1 MVPER
6 YLSSARLRAALGYA
20 GNQPSALNAYSQF
33 DEYTTFSTPF
43 SATFDGKPGLFNS
56 ITLGNP
62 ELKPERQ
69 REWELGADLGLWRNR
84 VSLEATYYDKL
95 VDDLLYF
102 RPVARSTGYTQQFAA
117 IGAISNTGVELMAR
131 TVNVDRRRWRWEST
145 VTYTRN
151 RNLVERLDIP
161 DFQSAA
167 GYPPRIM
174 EGRPMGV
181 FYQSYAARHCVT
193 GEFLLDSLG
202 RLRPSTTGFA
212 NAQARRDLSGG
223 SCNDSTMKVIGDP
236 NPDWLGSLLN
246 EFSVGQNLRFR
257 VLLDGSFG
265 NDVVNLSRRIRD
277 LGTVMNSP
285 DAERELLPFGDPRKL
300 PPGYLTR
307 KFGIFDQYV
316 EDGTFVKL
324 REISLSYLLDQP
336 WVTRHLSGGIEFTFT
351 GRNLHT
357 WTDYSGYDPE
367 VNLFGQNSSGTTTT
381 AADRGLDFATIPIPR
396 TWSISARFTY

>member
-6 YLSSARLRAALGYA
+6 YLSSARFRAALGYA
-20 GNQPSALNAYSQF
+20 GNQPSSLNAYSRF
-33 DEYTTFSTPF
+33 DDYIPTS
-43 SATFDGKPGLFNS
+43 FDGKPGLINS
-56 ITLGNP
+56 VTLGNP
-62 ELKPERQ
+62 SLKPERQ
-69 REWELGADLGLWRNR
+69 REWEVGADLGLWRNR

-95 VDDLLYF
+95 VTDLLYF
-102 RPVARSTGYTQQFAA
+102 RPVPRSTGYTQQFAA

-131 TVNVDRRRWRWEST
+131 SVNVDRPRWRWET
-145 VTYTRN
+145 TATYTRN

-223 SCNDSTMKVIGDP
+223 ACNDSSMKVIGDP
-236 NPDWLGSLLN
+236 NPGWLGSLLN
-246 EFSVGQNLRFR
+246 EFSVGRSLRFR
-257 VLLDGSFG
+257 VLLDGTFG
-265 NDVVNLSRRIRD
+265 NDVINLSRRIRD
-277 LGTVMNSP
+277 LGSVLNSP
-285 DAERELLPFGDPRKL
+285 DAERELLPYGDPRKF
-300 PPGYLTR
+300 PPGYLNR

-316 EDGTFVKL
+316 EDGSFVKL
-324 REISLSYLLDQP
+324 REISLSYTVDQP
-336 WVTRHLSGGIEFTFT
+336 WVTRYLSGGVEVTLT

-381 AADRGLDFATIPIPR
+381 AADRGIDFATVPIPR
-396 TWSISARFTY
+396 TWSIGARFTY